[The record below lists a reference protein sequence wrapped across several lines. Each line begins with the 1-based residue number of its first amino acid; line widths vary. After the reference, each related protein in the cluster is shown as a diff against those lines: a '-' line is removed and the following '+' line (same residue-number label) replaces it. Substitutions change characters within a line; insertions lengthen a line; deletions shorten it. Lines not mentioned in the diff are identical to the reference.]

1 MTAQN
6 ICKLTVSHAACVI
19 AGGFFFYVYTLPDR
33 KTTAQTTVKPIS
45 GEPLTIERTKIER
58 DTVNIVTS
66 YPGRGESE
74 IVIVKR
80 DIPEARYWIERVNS
94 VSVVAGY
101 DLARESYLQA
111 MYWRRFGF
119 FSFGAGLSARIGDRI
134 EPGIVA
140 GAIYCW

>member
-1 MTAQN
+1 MTVQN
-6 ICKLTVSHAACVI
+6 ICKLIVSHAACVI
-19 AGGFFFYVYTLPDR
+19 AGGFFFYAYTLPDR
-33 KTTAQTTVKPIS
+33 NTTAQTTVKHIS
-45 GEPLTIERTKIER
+45 GEQLTIERTKIER

-94 VSVVAGY
+94 VSFVAGY

-119 FSFGAGLSARIGDRI
+119 FSFGCGISSRIGERI
-134 EPGIVA
+134 EPGALIGVQ
-140 GAIYCW
+140 YNF